1 MKCAL
6 ADYGKESTVP
16 GWLNID
22 SNCTNTTQKNNDDL
36 DLRTVGKPALRG
48 KKSTQAFHLVH
59 KKCDGYVCV

>member
-6 ADYGKESTVP
+6 ADGKESTVP

-48 KKSTQAFHLVH
+48 KKST
-59 KKCDGYVCV
+59 